1 MRIWLGVDCGCNC
14 EPGGGWGTGRP
25 PGLALKNDQK
35 IALYRVL
42 VVDFVVVV
50 VVAVVQ

>member
-1 MRIWLGVDCGCNC
+1 MAGCGSNC
-14 EPGGGWGTGRP
+14 EPGGGWGIGGP

-42 VVDFVVVV
+42 AVVFAVA